1 MLILHTAL
9 TKKTTSLYITP
20 TPKAL
25 EGARALH
32 FFLTNIQVTQLEEG
46 FSFHIEA
53 AKDNENNVYHDIYMV
68 VNSQFTLNGEKYLS
82 NGGLAVN
89 IQPLINFL
97 GKVLQTNNKD

>member
-9 TKKTTSLYITP
+9 TKKTTSLYANP

-25 EGARALH
+25 DGALALH
-32 FFLTNIQVTQLEEG
+32 SFLTNIKVTQLEEG

-53 AKDNENNVYHDIYMV
+53 AKDNDNNVYHDIYMV
-68 VNSQFTLNGEKYLS
+68 VNSQFVLNGDKFLS

-97 GKVLQTNNKD
+97 GKVLREHSKI